1 MDADDILDKHG
12 IEYMLIEQDRPT
24 RKCQDSAEE
33 RGVSETEIV
42 KSLIIRE
49 DGECTHCL
57 LPGDRDLDEEKLDGD
72 IEMVAD
78 AEVEEMTGCEPGT
91 VHPFSSDCRLI
102 IDERLLEREKLSFTA
117 GDPYRGIII
126 SQEQFLE
133 ALQRE
138 FEVDDISSK
147 ELSESQRYASEH
159 GITPSEANDILDNDD
174 ADLFEDL
181 ASRVGTGAASTFIRF
196 MERAREG
203 EQDPAD
209 LTAAQLEEVI
219 EGTSSEEQTRSAIV
233 SLLRGEEPKMD
244 NSIDLDA
251 IIENVLGDHQ
261 EAVQDYHDG
270 EDSALNHLIGQ
281 VMKESSGRADPEE
294 TRERLLAELQS

>member
-57 LPGDRDLDEEKLDGD
+57 MPGDRDLDEEKFDGD
-72 IEMVAD
+72 IEMVSD
-78 AEVEEMTGCEPGT
+78 AEVKELTDCEPGT
-91 VHPFSSDCRLI
+91 VHPFASDCRLI
-102 IDERLLEREKLSFTA
+102 IDERLLERDQLSFTA

-126 SQEQFLE
+126 SQDQFLE
-133 ALQRE
+133 AIERE

-147 ELSESQRYASEH
+147 ELSEAERYADEH
-159 GITPSEANDILDNDD
+159 GITPSEAKDILENDD

-181 ASRVGTGAASTFIRF
+181 ATRVGTGVASTFIRF
-196 MERAREG
+196 MERAKEG
-203 EQDPAD
+203 EDDPED
-209 LTAAQLEEVI
+209 LTADQLADVI
-219 EGTSSEEQTRSAIV
+219 EESSSEEQTRSAIV
-233 SLLRGEEPKMD
+233 SLLHGDEPEMDGE
-244 NSIDLDA
+244 IDLDT
-251 IIENVLGDHQ
+251 IIETVIEDHQ

-270 EDSALNHLIGQ
+270 EDRALNHLIGQ
-281 VMKESSGRADPEE
+281 VMKESGGRADPGE
-294 TRERLLAELQS
+294 TRERLLEDLQS